1 MLKNKKE
8 MVSFIVKVRQP
19 LLVLKDVDCTDN
31 AQQIYGGK
39 MLNNLLFTVDSVVSL
54 LLFFFSS

>member
-1 MLKNKKE
+1 
-8 MVSFIVKVRQP
+8 MVSFVVKVRQP

-39 MLNNLLFTVDSVVSL
+39 MLNNLQFTVDSVVSL

>member
-1 MLKNKKE
+1 MLKHNKE
-8 MVSFIVKVRQP
+8 MVSFVVKVRQP

-39 MLNNLLFTVDSVVSL
+39 MLNNLQFTVDSVVSL